1 MSRTL
6 RNTVTVLIVTLF
18 TGIAVFATVQL
29 AARVAGP
36 AGAGTQAAQAA
47 EPSQQGIDEG
57 SSLEYGDG
65 YGDGSGTYPQDEG
78 AYGYGNGYGYGSGS
92 GSAEDQGSTAQDSG
106 SGTLTCPSTGC
117 TASTCHATQ

>member
-1 MSRTL
+1 MSRSL

-18 TGIAVFATVQL
+18 MGIAVFATVQL

-47 EPSQQGIDEG
+47 EPSQQSTDEG
-57 SSLEYGDG
+57 SSLEYGNG
-65 YGDGSGTYPQDEG
+65 YGDDSGTYPQDEG
-78 AYGYGNGYGYGSGS
+78 GYGYGSGTGS
-92 GSAEDQGSTAQDSG
+92 GSPQDQGSTAQDSG